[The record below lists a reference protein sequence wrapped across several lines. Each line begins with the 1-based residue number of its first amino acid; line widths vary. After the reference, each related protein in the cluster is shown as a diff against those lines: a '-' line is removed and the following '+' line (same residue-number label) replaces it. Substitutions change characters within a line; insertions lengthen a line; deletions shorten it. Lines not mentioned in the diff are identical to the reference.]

1 MMKKLH
7 EIDFLQFEVNGKQYR
22 LSSIMKRENNGI
34 TYSIKD
40 LQNNTFTDVSKE
52 ALQLRLSKV
61 KFKKIDCNL

>member
-1 MMKKLH
+1 MKKPIK

-40 LQNNTFTDVSKE
+40 LQTNTFTDVSKE